1 MGAKDPMQQIA
12 IGTYIRAR
20 VVNRISM
27 ILLPLCCLIMVGC
40 GEDSKKGVATPASR
54 MAISGEQRWLERN
67 GVRLAEED
75 DHNAGTAHNTEE
87 YHVIRENSMVEA
99 LREPLS
105 TFSVDVDTA
114 SYSNVRRLIRA
125 GQLPDRGAIR
135 LEELVNYF
143 PYDLPKASSEHPFAV
158 ATEVAPC
165 PWQAGHQLLRV
176 SLAARPVTLENKKRN
191 NLVFLLDVSGSMA
204 APDKLPLV
212 KSAMKMLV
220 DQLDAEDK
228 ISLVVYAGASGLVLD
243 GQRVAEANAIIDAID
258 RLMAGGSTNGGS
270 GIELAYKTAEKYFS
284 AEGNNRVI
292 LCTDGD
298 FNVGVSSESALVD
311 LISKKAK
318 TGVFLTVLGFGTGNI
333 KDSKME
339 QLADK
344 GNGTYAYI
352 DSMLEARKVL
362 VEQIGGT
369 LETIAKD
376 VKIQLDFNPQFIESY
391 RLLGYENRLLANQDF
406 RDDTKDAGEI
416 GAGHQVTAFY
426 EVRPVGLSQS
436 ASATDSK
443 KSEFVKAESAGVSD
457 TLLTVSL
464 RYKAP
469 QADNGREFQ
478 HRVRPE
484 NHPSAGSTEFQ
495 FAASVLGYGMLLRES
510 EYRGTLTWDWVVET
524 AEKNKGSDKNG
535 IRSEFIEL
543 AKTARRIQKSMP

>member
-1 MGAKDPMQQIA
+1 MIGQNNNRTSGWYPIFPIIMASFVSTFAGCSGDSNKTAVPAEKRSAASVDMQIA
-12 IGTYIRAR
+12 DLRKSGIWKQ
-20 VVNRISM
+20 
-27 ILLPLCCLIMVGC
+27 
-40 GEDSKKGVATPASR
+40 EDSLSDSKLS
-54 MAISGEQRWLERN
+54 
-67 GVRLAEED
+67 
-75 DHNAGTAHNTEE
+75 NTEE
-87 YHVIRENSMVEA
+87 YQSIVENPMVDV
-99 LREPLS
+99 LSTPLS

-114 SYSNVRRLIRA
+114 SYSNVRRLIRS

-143 PYDLPKASSEHPFAV
+143 PYDLPQASSEHPFAI

-165 PWQAGHQLLRV
+165 PWQAGLQLLRV
-176 SLAARPVTLENKKRN
+176 SLAAKPVALENKKRN

-212 KSAMKMLV
+212 KSAMKLLV
-220 DQLDAEDK
+220 NHLDGEDK

-243 GQRVAEANAIIDAID
+243 GQRVSESNTIVDALD

-270 GIELAYKTAEKYFS
+270 GIELAYNTAEKHFS
-284 AEGNNRVI
+284 EEGNNRVI

-298 FNVGVSSESALVD
+298 FNVGVSSDSALVD

-391 RLLGYENRLLANQDF
+391 RLLGYENRLLNAQDF
-406 RDDTKDAGEI
+406 LDDAKDAGEI

-426 EVRPVGLSQS
+426 EVRPVGL
-436 ASATDSK
+436 AVGDTAIDAK
-443 KSEFVKAESAGVSD
+443 KSEFVKAESKGVSD
-457 TLLTVSL
+457 TLLTVNL

-469 QADNGREFQ
+469 SEEESREFQ
-478 HRVRPE
+478 HRVLPSSQT
-484 NHPSAGSTEFQ
+484 SAGSAEFQ

-510 EYRGTLTWDWVVET
+510 EYRGTLSWDWVVET
-524 AEKNKGSDKNG
+524 AKKNKGKDGNG

-543 AKTARRIQKSMP
+543 AKTAREIRKSTP